1 MVIAWPSSRVWEALG
16 ESLDSQHS
24 FLDPNLEQSLQGA
37 ARLLHPEGPPGSL
50 ELMVILLPMSS
61 MYCERMTDL
70 SFQGHLYPYLIKD
83 LLYRGENRS

>member
-16 ESLDSQHS
+16 ETLDSQHS
-24 FLDPNLEQSLQGA
+24 FLYPNLEQSLQGA
-37 ARLLHPEGPPGSL
+37 ARILYPEGTPGSL

-61 MYCERMTDL
+61 TYCERMTDL

-83 LLYRGENRS
+83 LLYRGENSS